1 MDPIIYCHYLNC
13 EKQLIEID
21 NQLYLLRIKNKN

>member
-1 MDPIIYCHYLNC
+1 MEKDPFYLNCALEC

-21 NQLYLLRIKNKN
+21 KQIGPLE